1 MGSMRI
7 VAGPKGLR
15 PGDELTVSRAEPI
28 HPYSITVQIQ
38 VGTCL
43 S

>member
-15 PGDELTVSRAEPI
+15 PGDELTVSKAVPI
-28 HPYSITVQIQ
+28 PPYSTPTPLQ
-38 VGTCL
+38 
-43 S
+43 